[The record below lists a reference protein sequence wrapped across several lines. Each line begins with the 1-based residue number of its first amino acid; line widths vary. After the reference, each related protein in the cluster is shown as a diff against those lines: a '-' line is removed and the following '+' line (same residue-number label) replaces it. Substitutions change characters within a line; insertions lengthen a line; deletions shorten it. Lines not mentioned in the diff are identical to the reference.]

1 MSDLEMIIADVQTKN
16 QMLQNIM
23 LQKQTLSMQ
32 KKEIDNALEEVEKSN
47 DDLYQASGPVLIKK
61 PKEEIKS
68 YLEEKKE
75 DFDLRI
81 KALEKQEKKLTDD
94 IKESQKS
101 LQAMMNQK
109 SRTAG

>member
-1 MSDLEMIIADVQTKN
+1 MIIADVQTKN